1 MKTKTG
7 AEKIAEII
15 SEMKDD
21 LRLSNARSKLINM
34 QRLKSS
40 LESFSDIDVASIFH
54 VHMHVRERA
63 IASLDRAIAD
73 QERHI
78 KWLEQPKREIKTT
91 PEQDASINEM
101 YKSQQK
107 DAEKL
112 GLPTF
117 TND

>member
-1 MKTKTG
+1 MEPKTG
-7 AEKIAEII
+7 ADQITKII
-15 SEMKDD
+15 SEMQDD

-78 KWLEQPKREIKTT
+78 KCLEQPKREIKTT

-101 YKSQQK
+101 YKAQRN
-107 DAEKL
+107 DAEKA